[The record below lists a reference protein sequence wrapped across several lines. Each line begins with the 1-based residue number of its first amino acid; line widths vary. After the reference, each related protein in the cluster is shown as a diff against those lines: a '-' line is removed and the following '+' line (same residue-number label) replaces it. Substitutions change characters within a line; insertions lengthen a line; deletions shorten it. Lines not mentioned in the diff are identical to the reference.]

1 MENTVRVLLAEQES
15 EILSLLSLSLLEIK
29 ECELQICTQMQDLL
43 KRVRESKPGLVL
55 LNAASETEFVL
66 SILQEIH
73 QSDPGIYVIVS
84 LPEKFQ
90 HSSDTLM
97 IAGAHDCVVKD
108 RVYVPNIVSAVKK
121 ALIRIA
127 EREAFEVPV
136 LARAQRFAM
145 DENLPDI
152 IFSLDLGGKIL
163 YANQAVSSLLA
174 YEQKEVVGTSFSNI
188 LAGEAARQAFHEY
201 LRAIDQNISLREVLL
216 LKDRNGREKNFEIN
230 FTLMEGE
237 IIYGV
242 ARKQFAAARE
252 EEEEE
257 EEIPAEAIPARLGP
271 YRIVTL
277 LGAGAM
283 GRVYKGFDE
292 QLERFVA
299 IKVISKSLTENEK
312 YVERFRR
319 EAKILASISHPNI
332 ALIYYFAS
340 LEGLPYFCMEFLPN
354 GSLES
359 LLQANKAIDPSVAL
373 SYVTQVASG
382 LREALSKSVLHMDI
396 KPSNLM
402 IAEDGRLKIVDFGLA
417 QTSRDM
423 HELEKNIVG
432 TPVYIAPEQ
441 IMGGVADFRMDIYS
455 LGITFFE
462 MLFGF
467 VPFSGATVPDIFH
480 AKLRGTLPPRS
491 ELNQSVPQKLYDLVI
506 RMIERDPLNR
516 ISNYSELLEEL
527 ESVRRSGVQVE
538 AIPEMEKP
546 ETSTVTMRGLLYDHP
561 LPEVLGQI
569 AQQQLNGK
577 LTINWGQL
585 FKQLHFKEGK
595 LVALLSNQEG
605 EDFLDLVI
613 SRLPAE
619 AKVMRKLQISHSS
632 DLYQGYSTV
641 VAKLP
646 LDLRSRLAED
656 LQSHAKKIIE
666 NLFTWMTG
674 EFIFESGE
682 FPGQLDLEI
691 SLHDTI
697 AHGVRK
703 WLDYEFIRRKLFDG
717 NCSIRHDP
725 DFIRHLRNLNL
736 APSDRFLLFRFDEE
750 IDYKKLYEISGIPQE
765 EFGRLI
771 YLFRCFGL
779 IHLQPTVGATPQK
792 EPGEVSPP
800 APSFSSQPAV
810 PSGDLCTYYTH
821 CAIKSFE
828 EKNYWSCVEY
838 CRKALDHRQDA
849 SVYRLMGRALATHT
863 PLRHEAVEA
872 YKKALALAPGN
883 IGIERDLADL
893 YFDKGDMAHAKSR
906 YESILKMN
914 PADQHSAKR
923 LQIIADRDRNRH
935 RNQ

>member
-29 ECELQICTQMQDLL
+29 ECELQICSEMQDLL
-43 KRVRESKPGLVL
+43 KRVRETKPGLVL
-55 LNAASETEFVL
+55 LNAAGETEYVL

-73 QSDPGIYVIVS
+73 QSDAGIYVIVS
-84 LPEKFQ
+84 LPERFK
-90 HSSDTLM
+90 HSADSLM

-108 RVYVPNIVSAVKK
+108 RKYVPNIVSAVKK

-127 EREAFEVPV
+127 EREAFDVPV

-163 YANQAVSSLLA
+163 YANQAVSLLA
-174 YEQKEVVGTSFSNI
+174 YEQKEIVGTSFSNI
-188 LAGEAARQAFHEY
+188 LAGESEKRAFHEY
-201 LRAIDQNISLREVLL
+201 LRAIDQNISLREVLM

-242 ARKQFAAARE
+242 ARKQVATTRE

-257 EEIPAEAIPARLGP
+257 EEVSIEAIPARFGP
-271 YRIVTL
+271 YQIVTL

-299 IKVISKSLTENEK
+299 IKVISKTLAENEK

-359 LLQANKAIDPSVAL
+359 LLQANKAIDPADAL
-373 SYVTQVASG
+373 SYVMQVASG
-382 LREALSKSVLHMDI
+382 LREALSKGVLHMDI

-402 IAEDGRLKIVDFGLA
+402 LAEDGRLKIVDFGLA

-423 HELEKNIVG
+423 AELEKNIVG

-462 MLFGF
+462 MLYGF
-467 VPFSGATVPDIFH
+467 VPFSGPTVSDIFH
-480 AKLRGTLPPRS
+480 TKLRGTVPARS
-491 ELNQSVPQKLYDLVI
+491 ELNQSVSPKLYDLVI
-506 RMIERDPLNR
+506 RMIERDPLMR

-527 ESVRRSGVQVE
+527 ESVRRIGVQVE

-546 ETSTVTMRGLLYDHP
+546 DTSTVTMRGLLYDHP
-561 LPEVLGQI
+561 LPEVLGQVT
-569 AQQQLNGK
+569 QQQWNGK

-595 LVALLSNQEG
+595 LVAILSNQEG
-605 EDFLDLVI
+605 EDFIDLVI

-619 AKVMRKLQISHSS
+619 AKMMRKLQISHSS
-632 DLYQGYSTV
+632 NLYQGYSTV
-641 VAKLP
+641 VEKLP
-646 LDLRSRLAED
+646 LDLRTTLSED
-656 LQSHAKKIIE
+656 LESHAQKILQ

-697 AHGVRK
+697 TQGVRE
-703 WLDYEFIRRKLFDG
+703 WLDYEFIRRRLFDG
-717 NCSIRHDP
+717 NCTVRHDP
-725 DFIRHLRNLNL
+725 EFIRHLRNLNL
-736 APSDRFLLFRFDEE
+736 QPSDRFLLFRFEGE
-750 IDYKKLYEISGIPQE
+750 IEYRKLFEISGISQE

-779 IHLQPTVGATPQK
+779 IHLQKLGAGS
-792 EPGEVSPP
+792 EPRLEAPVTAP
-800 APSFSSQPAV
+800 A
-810 PSGDLCTYYTH
+810 GDLCTYYTH

-828 EKNYWSCVEY
+828 ERNYWSCVEY
-838 CRKALDHRQDA
+838 CRKALDHRQDPN
-849 SVYRLMGRALATHT
+849 VYRLMARALATHS

-872 YKKALALAPGN
+872 YKQALILAPNN

-893 YFDKGDMAHAKSR
+893 YFDLGEMVQAKSR
-906 YESILKMN
+906 YESILKSN
-914 PADQHSAKR
+914 PGDQHTTKR
-923 LQIIADRDRNRH
+923 LQEINR
-935 RNQ
+935 QVTKTPSKK

>member
-1 MENTVRVLLAEQES
+1 MENTVKVLLAEQES

-29 ECELQICTQMQDLL
+29 ECELQICSEMQDLL
-43 KRVRESKPGLVL
+43 KRVHETNPGLVL
-55 LNAASETEFVL
+55 LNVASETEYVL

-73 QSDPGIYVIVS
+73 QIDAGIYVIVS
-84 LPEKFQ
+84 LPERFE
-90 HSSDTLM
+90 HSADSLM

-108 RVYVPNIVSAVKK
+108 RKYVPNIVSAVKK

-127 EREAFEVPV
+127 EREAFDVPV

-163 YANQAVSSLLA
+163 YANQAVSLLA
-174 YEQKEVVGTSFSNI
+174 YEQKDVVGTNFSSM
-188 LAGEAARQAFHEY
+188 LAGESEKRAFHEY
-201 LRAIDQNISLREVLL
+201 LSAIDQNISLREVLM

-242 ARKQFAAARE
+242 ARKQIATTRE
-252 EEEEE
+252 EEDEEQE
-257 EEIPAEAIPARLGP
+257 VSAEAIPARFGP
-271 YRIVTL
+271 YQIVTL

-299 IKVISKSLTENEK
+299 IKVISKTLAENEK

-359 LLQANKAIDPSVAL
+359 LLQANKAIDPAVAL
-373 SYVTQVASG
+373 SYVVQVASG
-382 LREALSKSVLHMDI
+382 LREALSKGVLHMDI

-402 IAEDGRLKIVDFGLA
+402 LAEDGRLKIVDFGLA

-423 HELEKNIVG
+423 AELEKNIVG

-462 MLFGF
+462 MLYGF
-467 VPFSGATVPDIFH
+467 VPFSGPTVSDIFH
-480 AKLRGTLPPRS
+480 AKLRGTVPVRS
-491 ELNQSVPQKLYDLVI
+491 ELNQSVSHKLYDLVT
-506 RMIERDPLNR
+506 RMIERDPLQR
-516 ISNYSELLEEL
+516 ISNYSDLLEEL

-546 ETSTVTMRGLLYDHP
+546 DTSTVTMSGLLYDHP

-569 AQQQLNGK
+569 TQQQWNGK

-595 LVALLSNQEG
+595 LVAILSNQEG
-605 EDFLDLVI
+605 EDFVDLVI

-619 AKVMRKLQISHSS
+619 AKMMRKLQISHSS

-641 VAKLP
+641 VEKLP
-646 LDLRSRLAED
+646 LDVRTTLSEDLRSHAEKI
-656 LQSHAKKIIE
+656 LQ

-682 FPGQLDLEI
+682 FPAQLDLEI

-697 AHGVRK
+697 TRGVRE

-717 NCSIRHDP
+717 NCTVRHDP
-725 DFIRHLRNLNL
+725 EFIRHLRNLDL
-736 APSDRFLLFRFDEE
+736 QPSDRFLLFRFEEE
-750 IDYKKLYEISGIPQE
+750 IEYRKLFEISGISQE

-779 IHLQPTVGATPQK
+779 IHLQKMGAGATS
-792 EPGEVSPP
+792 EPKSDAPVP
-800 APSFSSQPAV
+800 APA
-810 PSGDLCTYYTH
+810 GDLCTYYTH
-821 CAIKSFE
+821 CAVKSFE
-828 EKNYWSCVEY
+828 ERNYWSCVEY
-838 CRKALDHRQDA
+838 CRKALDHRPDPG
-849 SVYRLMGRALATHT
+849 VYRLMARALATHA

-872 YKKALALAPGN
+872 YKQALSLAPNN

-893 YFDKGDMAHAKSR
+893 YFDLGDMVQAKSR

-914 PADQHSAKR
+914 PPDPHATRRMQE
-923 LQIIADRDRNRH
+923 INR
-935 RNQ
+935 QGTPGKK

>member
-15 EILSLLSLSLLEIK
+15 EILSLLSLSLMEIK
-29 ECELQICTQMQDLL
+29 ECELEICSLMNDLL
-43 KRVRESKPGLVL
+43 KRVVETKPGLVL
-55 LNAASETEFVL
+55 LNAARETEYVL
-66 SILQEIH
+66 SILQKIH
-73 QSDPGIYVIVS
+73 ESDPGIYVIVS

-90 HSSDTLM
+90 HSTDSLM

-108 RVYVPNIVSAVKK
+108 RKYVPSIVSAVKK

-145 DENLPDI
+145 DENLPDV
-152 IFSLDLGGKIL
+152 IFSLDLSGKIL
-163 YANQAVSSLLA
+163 YANHAVSSLLA
-174 YEQKEVVGTSFSNI
+174 YEQKEIVGRSFSNI
-188 LAGEAARQAFHEY
+188 LAGESERHAFHEY
-201 LRAIDQNISLREVLL
+201 LSAIDQNISLREVLM

-242 ARKQFAAARE
+242 ARRRTSIRAQE
-252 EEEEE
+252 EEEVEE
-257 EEIPAEAIPARLGP
+257 EVPVEAIPARLGP

-299 IKVISKSLTENEK
+299 IKVISKSLAENER

-359 LLQANKAIDPSVAL
+359 LLQANKAIDPLVAL
-373 SYVTQVASG
+373 SYVIQVASG
-382 LREALSKSVLHMDI
+382 LREALSKGVLHMDI

-402 IAEDGRLKIVDFGLA
+402 LAEDGRLKVVDFGLA

-423 HELEKNIVG
+423 SELEKNIVG

-462 MLFGF
+462 MLYGF
-467 VPFSGATVPDIFH
+467 VPFSGPTVSDIFH
-480 AKLRGTLPPRS
+480 TKLRGALPSRS
-491 ELNQSVPQKLYDLVI
+491 ELNQSVPAKLYDIVI
-506 RMIERDPLNR
+506 RMIERDPLQR
-516 ISNYSELLEEL
+516 INSYSELLEEL
-527 ESVRRSGVQVE
+527 ESVRRIGVQVE
-538 AIPEMEKP
+538 AIPEIEKP

-605 EDFLDLVI
+605 EDFIDLVI

-619 AKVMRKLQISHSS
+619 AKMMRKLQISKSS
-632 DLYQGYSTV
+632 DLYHGYSTV
-641 VAKLP
+641 VEKLP
-646 LDLRSRLAED
+646 ADLRARLSED
-656 LQSHAKKIIE
+656 LLAHAEKIIQ

-674 EFIFESGE
+674 EFIFESGD

-697 AHGVRK
+697 TNGVRK
-703 WLDYEFIRRKLFDG
+703 WLDYEFIRKKLFEG
-717 NCSIRHDP
+717 NCLIRHDP
-725 DFIRHLRNLNL
+725 EFIRHLRNLNL
-736 APSDRFLLFRFDEE
+736 EPSDRFLLFRFEEE
-750 IDYKKLYEISGIPQE
+750 IDYGKLYEISGISQE

-779 IHLQPTVGATPQK
+779 IHLQRTAGETKQK
-792 EPGEVSPP
+792 KPVEVP
-800 APSFSSQPAV
+800 AAGS
-810 PSGDLCTYYTH
+810 SGDLCTYYTH
-821 CAIKSFE
+821 CAVKSFE

-838 CRKALDHRQDA
+838 CRKALAHRQDA
-849 SVYRLMGRALATHT
+849 SVYRLMGRALATHP
-863 PLRHEAVEA
+863 PLRHEAVDA
-872 YKKALALAPGN
+872 YKQALVLAPGN
-883 IGIERDLADL
+883 VGIERDLADL
-893 YFDKGDMAHAKSR
+893 YFDLGDKVQAKSK
-906 YESILKMN
+906 YESILKLN
-914 PADQHSAKR
+914 PADQHAAKR
-923 LQIIADRDRNRH
+923 LQEVNRQAAKGA
-935 RNQ
+935 N